1 MANVCVQVYKGK
13 KWCEKCIEFDKG
25 SNLFGFDPFRGYFK
39 VVIARIGIVSI
50 LNRASVQ

>member
-1 MANVCVQVYKGK
+1 MTNDCVQVYKDKIMGK
-13 KWCEKCIEFDKG
+13 IYIEFDER